1 MKIEKRIESDVAIL
15 VPEGR
20 IDTATL
26 GAFSSELLSTID
38 KDGKSKVLIDFSKT
52 EYMSSAGIRAL
63 VEGLKKLEAKKG
75 VLAFCTPSP
84 NLKELFS
91 VVQLDKV
98 IKIYKSEFEALDAL
112 I

>member
-63 VEGLKKLEAKKG
+63 VEGLKKLEAKK
-75 VLAFCTPSP
+75 VFW
-84 NLKELFS
+84 LFARHHP
-91 VVQLDKV
+91 
-98 IKIYKSEFEALDAL
+98 I
-112 I
+112 